1 MERFAE
7 SFLNWEFMARALP
20 DLFREGLRNTLVL
33 SFGAMAIGLV
43 AGLLLALPAISRH
56 WWVRA
61 PARLYIDLFR
71 GLPAILTIVLVG
83 TGLPLAGLRIFGR
96 NTYAYAT
103 LALGLIATAYICEIF
118 RAGIQ
123 SVDKGQMESARSVGM
138 TYLQAMRLIVVPQ
151 GVRRVLPPLTNE
163 FVALIKDSSLVFILG
178 LGGGERELFRVGQ
191 NFVQQYGNM
200 SALVAAGLFYVVVTV
215 PLAHLV
221 NFMDRRLREG
231 KRVAVRETL
240 ITGQGGDFA

>member
-1 MERFAE
+1 METFSRLFLDWRVMAE
-7 SFLNWEFMARALP
+7 AFP

-33 SFGAMAIGLV
+33 SAGGMSIGLV
-43 AGLLLALPAISRH
+43 LGMVLALLAISRR

-61 PARLYIDLFR
+61 PARVYIDIFR

-83 TGLPLAGLRIFGR
+83 TGLPSAGMRPFGR
-96 NTYAYAT
+96 EKLLYGIA
-103 LALGLIATAYICEIF
+103 ALGLISTAYVAEIF

-138 TYLQAMRLIVVPQ
+138 SYLQAMRLIVVPQ

-163 FVALIKDSSLVFILG
+163 FIALIKDSSLIFIVGLSLG
-178 LGGGERELFRVGQ
+178 QRELFRVGQ
-191 NFVQQYGNM
+191 NQVQQHGNM
-200 SALVAAGLFYVVVTV
+200 SALVAAGLFYVAITV

-221 NFMDRRLREG
+221 NHMDKRLREG
-231 KRVAVRETL
+231 KRVAVDTTPTIALGEH
-240 ITGQGGDFA
+240 